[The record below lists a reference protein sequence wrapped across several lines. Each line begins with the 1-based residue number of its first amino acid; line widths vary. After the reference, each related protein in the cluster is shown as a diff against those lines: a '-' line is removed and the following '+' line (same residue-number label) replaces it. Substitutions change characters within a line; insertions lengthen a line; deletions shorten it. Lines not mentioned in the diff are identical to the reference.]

1 MPDTR
6 ESSSRST
13 GRTRHTSRNRPSRGT
28 RGGDMDPGQM
38 APRKVSLQ
46 DIMRP
51 AVGVTPDTPARAV
64 LKVLPE
70 NRMPGVPVVDANK
83 HLVGFVSDG
92 HLLASALPK
101 YLATIEDLSF
111 IKESGDAWVH
121 YLAESADRPVSE
133 VMSSEV
139 SSVELGKSEVTVAHK
154 MVHDGASSVVVTEN
168 GKLVGIVNRLDLYA
182 AVMGIEIE

>member
-1 MPDTR
+1 
-6 ESSSRST
+6 
-13 GRTRHTSRNRPSRGT
+13 
-28 RGGDMDPGQM
+28 MDPGRTT
-38 APRKVSLQ
+38 PRQVSLQ

-64 LKVLPE
+64 LKVLSE
-70 NRMPGVPVVDANK
+70 NRMPGVPVVDANE

-101 YLATIEDLSF
+101 YFGTIENLSF
-111 IKESGDAWVH
+111 IQESGDAWVH

-139 SSVELGKSEVTVAHK
+139 SSVELGKSEVAVAHR
-154 MVHDGASSVVVTEN
+154 MVHDGASSVMVTEN
-168 GKLVGIVNRLDLYA
+168 GKLVGVINRLDLYA

>member
-1 MPDTR
+1 VEPRGMPRRRVRLD
-6 ESSSRST
+6 
-13 GRTRHTSRNRPSRGT
+13 
-28 RGGDMDPGQM
+28 
-38 APRKVSLQ
+38 

-51 AVGVTPDTPARAV
+51 AVSVTPDTPARAA
-64 LKVLPE
+64 LKILVE
-70 NRMPGVPVVDANK
+70 NKMAGVPVVDADG

-101 YLATIEDLSF
+101 YVAAMEDLSF

-133 VMSSEV
+133 VMSTEV
-139 SSVELGKSEVTVAHK
+139 SSVESGTSEVAVAHK
-154 MVHDGASSVVVTEN
+154 MVHDGASSVMVTED

-182 AVMGIEIE
+182 AVVGIETD

>member
-1 MPDTR
+1 MEPKR
-6 ESSSRST
+6 V
-13 GRTRHTSRNRPSRGT
+13 
-28 RGGDMDPGQM
+28 
-38 APRKVSLQ
+38 PRRRVRLE

-51 AVGVTPDTPARAV
+51 AASVTPDTPARAV
-64 LKVLPE
+64 LKILSE
-70 NRMPGVPVVDANK
+70 NRMAGVPVVNADG

-101 YLATIEDLSF
+101 YVAEMEDLSF

-133 VMSSEV
+133 VMSTEV
-139 SSVELGKSEVTVAHK
+139 SSVDLGKTEVAVAHK

-182 AVMGIEIE
+182 AVVGIEVE